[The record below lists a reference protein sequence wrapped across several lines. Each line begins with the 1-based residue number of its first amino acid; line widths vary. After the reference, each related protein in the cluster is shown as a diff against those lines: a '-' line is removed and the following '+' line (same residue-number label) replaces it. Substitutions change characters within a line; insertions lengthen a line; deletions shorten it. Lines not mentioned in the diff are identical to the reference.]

1 MPEHVRFIAKL
12 QTVGNQTIKA
22 TDTVTASITG
32 TSNTIAVAPNAL
44 LGQVATTDA
53 DFKNTDG
60 FDVLFTKGG
69 SGSNLKLKNTNPGTF
84 HYLLTLTNE
93 TGATIH
99 DNTVLNAA
107 NGATDVRSSSRCPA
121 LPTSVGYD
129 LVPTS
134 AFPSSRNVS
143 TSAFTAQGQASSTPI
158 RTTRPMRCRLGFARP
173 RALLAGTARRRTYT
187 NGQPPDGTIVK
198 CIKITGFSIPKHH
211 KCQDRRQLRV
221 RA

>member
-1 MPEHVRFIAKL
+1 MDVATVLPANYTFTVADAGTHSFSAKL
-12 QTVGNQTIKA
+12 QTVGNQTITA

-60 FDVLFTKGG
+60 FDVLFTKGS

-99 DNTVLNAA
+99 DNTVLNSA
-107 NGATDVRSSSRCPA
+107 NGATASVILTVPA
-121 LPTSVGYD
+121 LPTSVGTP
-129 LVPTS
+129 V
-134 AFPSSRNVS
+134 PSSGVALHERLDLRLH
-143 TSAFTAQGQASSTPI
+143 GPGRQAGP
-158 RTTRPMRCRLGFARP
+158 RPSG
-173 RALLAGTARRRTYT
+173 
-187 NGQPPDGTIVK
+187 
-198 CIKITGFSIPKHH
+198 
-211 KCQDRRQLRV
+211 RQV
-221 RA
+221 R